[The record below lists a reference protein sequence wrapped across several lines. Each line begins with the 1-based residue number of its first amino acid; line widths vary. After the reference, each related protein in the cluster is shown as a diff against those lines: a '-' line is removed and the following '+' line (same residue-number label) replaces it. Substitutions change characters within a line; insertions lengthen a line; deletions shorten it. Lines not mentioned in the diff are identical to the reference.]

1 MSLERVGK
9 SLDKLLTETGLAQ
22 PLRGWLAIDIWA
34 GVVGDAA
41 ARRARATGFEAG
53 RLIVEVD
60 SPAWVSQLGFMKR
73 EYIEKLN
80 QRLGEGVIREI
91 QFIAARG
98 ERG

>member
-1 MSLERVGK
+1 MSLEPVGR
-9 SLDKLLTETGLAQ
+9 SLERLLSAAGLSQ
-22 PLRGWLAIDIWA
+22 PLRGWLAIEVWA
-34 GVVGDAA
+34 EIVGDAA
-41 ARRARATGFEAG
+41 ARRARATSFDAG